1 MNDDAATAVL
11 GKKTTQHFS
20 DDMDRKFCIAVLV
33 IGLIALS
40 SVAEGNPAAR

>member
-1 MNDDAATAVL
+1 MMQRQQSWEKYIAAL
-11 GKKTTQHFS
+11 S
-20 DDMDRKFCIAVLV
+20 SDMDRKFCIAVLV